1 MADGYFACS
10 FFGRIANTR
19 DDVHPF
25 LSAQRWIVRHFNRMV
40 QHPQKIF
47 QQPMG
52 LFNIFG
58 DSSIIFGFM
67 FILNKNLS
75 DIKEKITIILEKTSI
90 IPRKM
95 SIIVQPSMANTRF
108 RISNLAEMKWKKC
121 KPTTYSS
128 KIRTGRAPI
137 VVGTCMERPGKRRG
151 KPSGGE
157 RKGKAMGSRRTG
169 ALSGKINFRGAG
181 GPVPYQCRN
190 RPS

>member
-1 MADGYFACS
+1 
-10 FFGRIANTR
+10 
-19 DDVHPF
+19 
-25 LSAQRWIVRHFNRMV
+25 MV

-108 RISNLAEMKWKKC
+108 RFSNLAEMKWKKC
-121 KPTTYSS
+121 KSTTYSF

-137 VVGTCMERPGKRRG
+137 VVGT
-151 KPSGGE
+151 
-157 RKGKAMGSRRTG
+157 
-169 ALSGKINFRGAG
+169 
-181 GPVPYQCRN
+181 
-190 RPS
+190 